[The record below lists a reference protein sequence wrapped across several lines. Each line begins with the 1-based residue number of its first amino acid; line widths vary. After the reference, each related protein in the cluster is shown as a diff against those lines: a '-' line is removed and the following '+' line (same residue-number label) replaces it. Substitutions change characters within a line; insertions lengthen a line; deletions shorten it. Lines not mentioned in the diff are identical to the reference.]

1 VQGLCIV
8 RNPKSPRERAAR
20 ALCRL
25 ALNPENTMHEGK
37 PLWLSYLEEVDTVL
51 AAALTTEEWK
61 KVRAEGPE
69 EKSRRAEF

>member
-1 VQGLCIV
+1 
-8 RNPKSPRERAAR
+8 
-20 ALCRL
+20 
-25 ALNPENTMHEGK
+25 MHEGK